1 MIKPIFKKDV
11 NNPDATVLSEL
22 RKEFSHINGIVQGKV
37 KNLFSVYTKQ
47 IYLIMVGIIILSV
60 IINIGFFINKKSS
73 KVVDN
78 KNIGGL
84 RNKIVEGV
92 KKDYKG
98 EDIQNYVQILAI
110 EEKIKTI
117 LSKKDKSHE
126 DSLYVVQAGQEI
138 EELANKRSHSI
149 KDTSNETY
157 KKLKER
163 KSILTKEINE
173 RLIKKEKSRE
183 DTLFLVQAYQEL
195 KKITAP

>member
-1 MIKPIFKKDV
+1 
-11 NNPDATVLSEL
+11 
-22 RKEFSHINGIVQGKV
+22 
-37 KNLFSVYTKQ
+37 
-47 IYLIMVGIIILSV
+47 MVGIIILSV